1 MVDNVQ
7 ESIKSLIAERNGV
20 NIAEFISLANHLTA
34 KAYYKNALTIG
45 TQGDFVTSSEI
56 SQIFGEII
64 AIWIL
69 DIWQNKFCKSKIQIL
84 ELGPGS
90 GNLMADILR
99 VTKNLADFH
108 ANIEIYLLDIN
119 ESLIKQQTQ
128 KLVNFIPSIKWV
140 TSIEEIP
147 SNPTIIIANEFFDVF
162 GVRQFIKKKYKWYE
176 ICVQINSENDL
187 QQEEKECFDL
197 DIIKELDLHINIEE
211 GGIIELNI
219 DSTAFL
225 QLLLKRFTNVAGA
238 IIDYGYC
245 ISPNLRTKNQYNA
258 TIQALKDH
266 KYVDVYKNFAVAD
279 ITTHVDF
286 YALQK
291 LILSRNLKSYYY
303 TQKTFLK
310 NYGIDIRLNMLKN
323 LNPLC
328 AKALD
333 KEVEYL
339 TSDKYMGDMFKVLT
353 FCKE

>member
-1 MVDNVQ
+1 MLNNIQ
-7 ESIKSLIAERNGV
+7 ETIKSLIAERNGV
-20 NIAEFISLANHLTA
+20 NMAEFISLANNLTA
-34 KAYYKNALTIG
+34 KSYYRNSLTIG
-45 TQGDFVTSSEI
+45 PKGDFVTSSEI

-69 DIWQNKFCKSKIQIL
+69 DIWQNKFLKRKIQIL
-84 ELGPGS
+84 ELGPGN
-90 GNLMADILR
+90 GTLMVDILR
-99 VTKNLADFH
+99 ATKNLGDFH

-119 ESLIKQQTQ
+119 EALIKEQTQ
-128 KLVNFIPSIKWV
+128 RLVDFTPSVKWV

-162 GVRQFIKKKYKWYE
+162 GVRQFIKKKHKWYE
-176 ICVQINSENDL
+176 VFLQIDAHKSL
-187 QQEEKECFDL
+187 QQEERECFDF
-197 DIIKELDLHINIEE
+197 DIIKELDLHVNLEE
-211 GGIIELNI
+211 GGIVELNI
-219 DSTAFL
+219 DSAAFL
-225 QLLLKRFTNVAGA
+225 QLILKRFKDVAGA

-245 ISPNLRTKNQYNA
+245 ISPDLRTKNQYNS

-266 KYVDVYKNFAVAD
+266 QYVDVYKNFAVAD

-291 LILSRNLKSYYY
+291 LILSQNLQSYYS
-303 TQKTFLK
+303 TQKTFLT

-323 LNPLC
+323 LNPLS

-339 TSDKYMGDMFKVLT
+339 TSDKYMGDLFKVLT
-353 FCKE
+353 FCK